1 MLSGI
6 LSRKTFNKGTIS
18 TLQYL
23 HHPQH
28 ITAARRLLPLHYRLP
43 LLHMLYLVQATP
55 SDALVRP
62 LPLAQVLRIAT
73 VLVSLVRRL
82 LLLVLELL
90 PRTSASIP
98 KVWNVIN
105 GVHGQAEPVRLVAD
119 GKL

>member
-28 ITAARRLLPLHYRLP
+28 ITAARRLLPLHYRPP

-55 SDALVRP
+55 SGALVRP

-82 LLLVLELL
+82 LLLVLKFFQC
-90 PRTSASIP
+90 TSASIP
-98 KVWNVIN
+98 QVWGAIN
-105 GVHGQAEPVRLVAD
+105 GIHG
-119 GKL
+119 